1 VHENTRRGCDTFHW
15 TTRWEILTSG
25 RDISNINVNNPTED
39 VTMTGNE
46 PMTNPSAAAAP
57 LITVAI
63 CTRNRAGLL
72 QRAIASVLPQLTGEA
87 EVLIVDN
94 VSTDSTP
101 EVAAS
106 FTAANPRVKVWREA
120 EMGLSAARNAALKLA
135 HGRYVLFLDDDA
147 TAEPGWLA
155 AYLRFLSAPP
165 SEKIAVVGGTVFPN
179 FEITPPKW
187 VNTDITF
194 DLGNS
199 PKILPHRDSPWGC
212 NIAYRRELALELGQF
227 DTRLGRK
234 GEQMMSREESD
245 LNLRL
250 QDVGYEIWWLPGA
263 AIRHLVP
270 ASRLK
275 VRAMMRAWFSEGRS
289 IAIQRLKSR
298 RGIRDRC
305 LYRAG
310 RIVVAPFHALAH
322 FLAMLLLLP
331 LSRAKAIGHLFQ
343 TCRNCGMA
351 WQLFVNASDGKI
363 DAH

>member
-1 VHENTRRGCDTFHW
+1 V
-15 TTRWEILTSG
+15 
-25 RDISNINVNNPTED
+25 
-39 VTMTGNE
+39 TGNE
-46 PMTNPSAAAAP
+46 PTINPSARTAP
-57 LITVAI
+57 LITVTI
-63 CTRNRAGLL
+63 CTRNRANLL
-72 QRAIASVLPQLTGEA
+72 QRAIESVLPQLTDGA

-94 VSTDSTP
+94 VSTDITP
-101 EVAAS
+101 EVAAR
-106 FTAANPRVKVWREA
+106 FAAANPRVKVWREP
-120 EMGLSAARNAALKLA
+120 ELGLSAARNAALQKA
-135 HGRYVLFLDDDA
+135 NGRYVLFLDDDA

-165 SEKIAVVGGTVFPN
+165 SEKIAVAGGAVFPN

-187 VNTDITF
+187 VNTNITF

-199 PKILPHRDSPWGC
+199 SKILPYRDSPWGC
-212 NIAYRRELALELGQF
+212 NIAYRRGLALELGQF

-250 QDVGYEIWWLPGA
+250 QDAGYEIWWLPGA
-263 AIRHLVP
+263 AVRHLVP

-275 VRAMMRAWFSEGRS
+275 FRAMLRAWFSEGRS

-298 RGIRDRC
+298 HGIWDRGF
-305 LYRAG
+305 YRAG
-310 RIVVAPFHALAH
+310 RVVAAPFHALAH
-322 FLAMLLLLP
+322 FLAMLLVLP
-331 LSRAKAIGHLFQ
+331 LNRAKAIGHLFQ

-351 WQLFVNASDGKI
+351 WQLFVNTSDAKT